1 MICLIIRGEKCLK
14 KVFLLYLLKRF
25 VFPSKEKEKKN
36 YMGGWRGVK
45 EGRMD
50 HMAGSRPEILK
61 MSSTRANFFF
71 IKVLHPSLCTMKRFH
86 LWETMLEEIQGLC
99 KSNSA
104 FPFMT
109 CNRKHHLSPSSLKE
123 CQGHRLQKKC
133 PSPYY
138 TGKKKIIKTCDFN
151 MSSP

>member
-1 MICLIIRGEKCLK
+1 
-14 KVFLLYLLKRF
+14 
-25 VFPSKEKEKKN
+25 
-36 YMGGWRGVK
+36 
-45 EGRMD
+45 MD

-61 MSSTRANFFF
+61 ISSTSANFFF
-71 IKVLHPSLCTMKRFH
+71 IKVLHPPSLSTIKRFH
-86 LWETMLEEIQGLC
+86 LWETMLEEIWGLC

-109 CNRKHHLSPSSLKE
+109 CNRKLHLFPSSLKE

-138 TGKKKIIKTCDFN
+138 IGKKKYPHREEKVSLKREILTCQACKFHLQFQVALFSYPVLASSAKTVLATHL
-151 MSSP
+151 